1 MQSLPYV
8 DIGVIYPLYF
18 ALGWP
23 YRRPVRLTSS
33 YRSPS
38 GVVTVAN
45 LGRVPCGIDREIL
58 LALFRQ
64 PLPRVTIDLRE
75 LSTWLGA
82 KNRRPRDTRPH
93 LERVMTCSVYWPG
106 DGPSQYIEH
115 RFGSLRWLDRV
126 RAEVALSDWFLD
138 QTRTGG
144 TRYSL
149 EHAARLRAH
158 PARLDLY
165 LCLRHQAELL
175 AEFREHTHE
184 IDPAAV
190 FPSANRGAKARQSWI
205 ERLSA
210 VQDMIAAH
218 LCPAELGT
226 GILLDLETPRRVVY
240 QGGSRVEWSVRA
252 EHARAHRQKPPEQR
266 AQLDQLG
273 DIIDEL
279 NARLDNPPVWESMRD
294 AVAEAQQA
302 TATVLARVENLYK
315 DS

>member
-1 MQSLPYV
+1 V
-8 DIGVIYPLYF
+8 DPGVVYPLYF

-23 YRRPVRLTSS
+23 YRRPARAASS
-33 YRSPS
+33 YRSPR

-64 PLPRVTIDLRE
+64 PLPRVTVDLRE
-75 LSTWLGA
+75 LSAWLGT

-106 DGPSQYIEH
+106 EGPSHYIEH
-115 RFGSLRWLDRV
+115 RFGSLRWLDRF
-126 RAEVALSDWFLD
+126 RAELAFSDWFLE
-138 QTRTGG
+138 QMRTGG
-144 TRYSL
+144 THYSL

-175 AEFREHTHE
+175 AEFREYTHE

-190 FPSANRGAKARQSWI
+190 FPSAQRVAKARQSWFQH
-205 ERLSA
+205 LSA
-210 VQDMIAAH
+210 VQDLIAAH

-226 GILLDLETPRRVVY
+226 GILLDLEKPRRVVY
-240 QGGSRVEWSVRA
+240 QGGSRVEWNVRA
-252 EHARAHRQKPPEQR
+252 ERAREHRRKPPEQR
-266 AQLDQLG
+266 AQFDELG
-273 DIIDEL
+273 AIIDKL
-279 NARLDNPPVWESMRD
+279 NARLDNPSAWESVVD
-294 AVAEAQQA
+294 AVTQAQQA
-302 TATVLARVENLYK
+302 TASVLDRVENLYK